1 MDDVTFQAIAKALA
15 DPKRLE
21 ILTML
26 ASGEMC
32 CGMIVE
38 RLGTPQPTCSHHIK
52 ELVRAGLLEIR
63 EERQYNFFSVRH
75 DIICAYRD
83 ELARRFSIPPS

>member
-1 MDDVTFQAIAKALA
+1 MDDATFQAIAKALA

-26 ASGEMC
+26 SAGEMC
-32 CGMIVE
+32 CGRIVE

-63 EERQYNFFSVRH
+63 EERQYNFFSVRN
-75 DIICAYRD
+75 DMICAYRD
-83 ELARRFSIPPS
+83 ELARRFSIPLG